1 MVAGEP
7 ERGGGGG
14 EAGGERPAAWPSASA
29 STSDTV
35 ARGGAVVSSSGVGVA
50 EGEFS
55 GDALCAM
62 YMGGERHRTK
72 EEYRLNALS
81 VSALRLRIECGA
93 EGEKR
98 RHTEREAEKKKK
110 RKDVCGSS
118 DLDAL
123 SELTVFPF

>member
-29 STSDTV
+29 SVSGNV

-50 EGEFS
+50 EGDVS

-62 YMGGERHRTK
+62 YMAGRGRERKR
-72 EEYRLNALS
+72 EAEGYRLTALS
-81 VSALRLRIECGA
+81 VPALCLRIECGT
-93 EGEKR
+93 EGER
-98 RHTEREAEKKKK
+98 GDTERERRKRKVKK
-110 RKDVCGSS
+110 RCMR
-118 DLDAL
+118 LDAL
-123 SELTVFPF
+123 SEVTVV